1 VEAATPDAYR
11 LGGQADFEFASAKF
25 SGDSDMSRFLNCALS
40 PESLAVVGRE
50 LDGMFE
56 QLFGA
61 PQSNAKGSENGSESE
76 RYLHAAAHIWE
87 KDDQLFVQIEL
98 PGVKKED
105 VSVTFQNG
113 SLEIS
118 APKHRPDLG
127 EHKAWHNTIASG
139 VYKHRIAIGDKFNAD
154 SIEAALN
161 DGVLRITVQKKPEV
175 QPRRVEIQ

>member
-1 VEAATPDAYR
+1 
-11 LGGQADFEFASAKF
+11 
-25 SGDSDMSRFLNCALS
+25 MSRFLNCALS

-61 PQSNAKGSENGSESE
+61 PLSNTKGAESGSDAE
-76 RYLHAAAHIWE
+76 RYLHAAASIWE
-87 KDDQLFVQIEL
+87 KDDQLHILVEL

-105 VSVTFQNG
+105 VAVTFQNG

-118 APKHRPDLG
+118 ATKHRPDLG
-127 EHKAWHNTIASG
+127 EHKTWHNTIATG

-161 DGVLRITVQKKPEV
+161 DGVLKITVQKKPEM
-175 QPRRVEIQ
+175 QPRKVEIQ

>member
-1 VEAATPDAYR
+1 
-11 LGGQADFEFASAKF
+11 
-25 SGDSDMSRFLNCALS
+25 MSRFLNCALS

-61 PQSNAKGSENGSESE
+61 PQGNAKSTENGSESE

-87 KDDQLFVQIEL
+87 KDEQLNVQVEL
-98 PGVKKED
+98 PGVRKED

-118 APKHRPDLG
+118 AAKHRPDLG
-127 EHKAWHNTIASG
+127 EHKTWHNTITSG

-161 DGVLRITVQKKPEV
+161 DGVLKITVQKKPEV

>member
-1 VEAATPDAYR
+1 
-11 LGGQADFEFASAKF
+11 
-25 SGDSDMSRFLNCALS
+25 MSRFLNCALS

-61 PQSNAKGSENGSESE
+61 PQSNAKGSEKGSESE
-76 RYLHAAAHIWE
+76 RYLHAAVHIWE
-87 KDDQLFVQIEL
+87 KDERLHVQVEL

-105 VSVTFQNG
+105 VSVTIQNG

-118 APKHRPDLG
+118 AAKHRQDLG
-127 EHKAWHNTIASG
+127 EHKTWHNTIASG

-161 DGVLRITVQKKPEV
+161 DGVLKITVQKKPEV
-175 QPRRVEIQ
+175 QSRRVEIQ